1 MREAIRADEGGNQS
15 PTFGND
21 FSTKCQTAERWSYS
35 SEGSRTPDVALPV
48 LTRTRSMS
56 ST

>member
-1 MREAIRADEGGNQS
+1 MREASRADEGGNQS